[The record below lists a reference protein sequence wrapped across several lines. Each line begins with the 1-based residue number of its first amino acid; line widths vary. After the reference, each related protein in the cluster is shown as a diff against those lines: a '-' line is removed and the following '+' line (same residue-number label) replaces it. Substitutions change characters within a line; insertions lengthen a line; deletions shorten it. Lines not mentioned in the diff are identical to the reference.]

1 MDVTGRL
8 DDGVLLE
15 RYRYPPGPAVT
26 LPSHAHEEYQ
36 LNLSFGEPGG
46 VHYRGAF
53 HVVPAGQVS
62 VVMPGETHTP
72 RDPGARTNP
81 SVHLTLY
88 VRPDDHPHFRDAGID
103 DPDLA
108 RRFADLHRAQPTD
121 LARDVGLVTF
131 LADLGQRHGGV
142 RTPPAPAAHR
152 AVRTAR
158 EYLHANRTANVT
170 LADLARET
178 GLSRYHLTRV
188 FTAGTGMPPH
198 TYQLQLRVDL
208 AKRLLLAGR
217 TVTDAGHEAGF
228 FDASHFTRHFKRH
241 VGVPPGRYAADR

>member
-15 RYRYPPGPAVT
+15 RYRYAPGPAVA

-46 VHYRGAF
+46 VHYRGAY
-53 HVVPAGQVS
+53 HVVPAGHLC

-72 RDPGARTNP
+72 RDPADRAGT
-81 SVHLTLY
+81 SVHFTMY
-88 VRPDDHPHFRDAGID
+88 TGSADRPHFRDASFD

-108 RRFADLHRAQPTD
+108 RRFTDLHREQTA
-121 LARDVGLVTF
+121 LSRDVGLVTF
-131 LADLGQRHGGV
+131 LADLGSRHGGV
-142 RTPPAPAAHR
+142 RERPVPPAHK
-152 AVRTAR
+152 AVRRAR
-158 EYLHANRTANVT
+158 DYLYDHRTDNVT

-178 GLSRYHLTRV
+178 GLSRFHLARV

-198 TYQLQLRVDL
+198 TYQLQLRIDL

-241 VGVPPGRYAADR
+241 VGVPPGRYRATC

>member
-1 MDVTGRL
+1 MDATGRL

-15 RYRYPPGPAVT
+15 RYRYAPGRAVA

-53 HVVPAGQVS
+53 HVVPAGHLS
-62 VVMPGETHTP
+62 VVMPGEAHTP
-72 RDPGARTNP
+72 RDPADRTATA
-81 SVHLTLY
+81 VHLTLY
-88 VRPDDHPHFRDAGID
+88 THSEDLPHFRDVAID

-108 RRFADLHRAQPTD
+108 RRFADLHRTQTD

-131 LADLGQRHGGV
+131 LADLGSRHGGV
-142 RTPPAPAAHR
+142 RERPLPAAHR
-152 AVRTAR
+152 AVRLAR
-158 EYLHANRTANVT
+158 DHLHAHRTDNVT
-170 LADLARET
+170 LADLARVT

-188 FTAGTGMPPH
+188 FTADTGVPPH
-198 TYQLQLRVDL
+198 TYQLQLRIDL

-217 TVTDAGHEAGF
+217 TVTAAGHEAGF

-241 VGVPPGRYAADR
+241 VGVPPGRYRATC